1 LTSSQKLDIIEKLK
15 LEIIDE
21 TKILSQRQ
29 LVVIHKCSNCESEN
43 IIKFGQ
49 YNGKN
54 RYKCKDCQ
62 KTFSDFTGT
71 SVSYIKKKNLWL
83 KSLELML
90 ENKSIREMSKILEVS
105 TKTVFEWRHKI
116 LISLENIFTRD
127 FKGIVEMDDIYLNF
141 NQKGRKIGRIIF
153 DRNKRGISNQKTNV
167 MVMSDRYGTLDMKV
181 TTLGRMSVED
191 LERVIDESRLN
202 DDNIICSDSHRSIK
216 SYISELGLK
225 HKTINVNKGQH
236 VVEGIYHVQKVN
248 SLTREFKD
256 WLKLN
261 FNNVS
266 TKYLQNYLFW
276 FKMEKILRNDVEGL
290 NNFLKYT
297 LKDEETINRK
307 CNIENDYQ
315 DFLEQSL
322 SN

>member
-1 LTSSQKLDIIEKLK
+1 MKKLNNILSTFKTLTSSQKLDIIEKLK

-29 LVVIHKCSNCESEN
+29 LVLIDKCSNCESEN

-116 LISLENIFTRD
+116 LISLESIFTRD

-153 DRNKRGISNQKTNV
+153 DYK
-167 MVMSDRYGTLDMKV
+167 
-181 TTLGRMSVED
+181 
-191 LERVIDESRLN
+191 RVIDESRLN
-202 DDNIICSDSHRSIK
+202 DDNIICYDSHRSIT

-225 HKTINVNKGQH
+225 HKTINVNKGEH
-236 VVEGIYHVQKVN
+236 VVEGIYHVQKVKRN
-248 SLTREFKD
+248 
-256 WLKLN
+256 
-261 FNNVS
+261 
-266 TKYLQNYLFW
+266 
-276 FKMEKILRNDVEGL
+276 ILIRIL
-290 NNFLKYT
+290 
-297 LKDEETINRK
+297 
-307 CNIENDYQ
+307 
-315 DFLEQSL
+315 
-322 SN
+322 